1 MTLHDRA
8 ARVIAAVNAEES
20 DSASH
25 DLLNRGQLVSQQLR
39 STRLVAVDAAKLRG
53 QFGFGQP
60 QIDLK
65 ALPKKLGALERR
77 LAEKSLQ
84 AVDGKDASNAE
95 DEAREFSR
103 RLAFWAG
110 REWEDR
116 HRAAIASIKV
126 VDELAIQGRP
136 ETRQQIRNDRNRLAS
151 ILKHNPL
158 TQQAELL
165 ASLDV
170 RDLVG
175 ASEAID
181 ARTRRLDELLS
192 ELRSQAEDFSPT
204 VKAALGAAATE
215 DGLPLG
221 SISAELLAELI
232 EAGVADTLTVHS

>member
-39 STRLVAVDAAKLRG
+39 STRSLAVDAAKLREEFD
-53 QFGFGQP
+53 FGPP
-60 QIDLK
+60 QIDPKPL
-65 ALPKKLGALERR
+65 AKKLGALERR

-95 DEAREFSR
+95 DEAREFSK
-103 RLAFWAG
+103 RLAIWAG

-116 HRAAIASIKV
+116 HKAATTLIKV

-136 ETRQQIRNDRNRLAS
+136 ETRQQIRNDRTRLAS
-151 ILKHNPL
+151 MLKHNPL
-158 TQQAELL
+158 SQQAELL
-165 ASLDV
+165 ASLEV

-181 ARTRRLDELLS
+181 SRTRRLGELLLK
-192 ELRSQAEDFSPT
+192 LRSQAEDFSPT

-215 DGLPLG
+215 GGLPLG

-232 EAGVADTLTVHS
+232 AAGVADTLTVHS